1 MSVPTW
7 SENIPLSRK
16 QLMKK
21 PFVQVWIL

>member
-7 SENIPLSRK
+7 SENTPLSRK

-21 PFVQVWIL
+21 PFVQV